1 MMSRFQPHG
10 PLGLGGAPIGNLF
23 DRVSAPVAQETIEAA
38 WAAGIRHFDTAPHYG
53 AGLSERRL
61 GDGLRAYPR
70 DAYTLSTK
78 VGRLLEPA
86 AAVPEIDRGFAGGLS
101 FRRKLDYSAAGARR
115 SLEDSLQRL
124 GLPSVDI
131 VYIHDVAED
140 RLGPDW
146 KKHFADA
153 MTGAAKTL
161 NEMRRAGAIKAWGL
175 GVNLVEPC
183 LAALEAADP
192 DIFLVAGRYTLLDQS
207 ALDRL
212 LPACVRRG
220 VGVVIGGPYNS
231 GLLAGG
237 TTYNYEKAPPA
248 LVART
253 EAIKGIC
260 ARHDVNLKA
269 VALQF
274 CAAHPAVVTVLAG
287 ARTPAEARE
296 NAAIMQVP
304 VPPAVWTELKTAG
317 LLPEAAPVARD

>member
-1 MMSRFQPHG
+1 MSRFQPHG
-10 PLGLGGAPIGNLF
+10 LLGLGGAPIGNLF
-23 DRVSAPVAQETIEAA
+23 DCVCAPVAQETIEAA
-38 WAAGIRHFDTAPHYG
+38 WAAGVRHFDTAPHYG

-70 DAYTLSTK
+70 GAYTLSTK
-78 VGRLLEPA
+78 VGRLIEPA
-86 AAVPEIDRGFAGGLS
+86 ADVPEIDCGFVGGLS

-140 RLGPDW
+140 WLGPDW

-153 MTGAAKTL
+153 MAGAAKAL
-161 NEMRRAGAIKAWGL
+161 SEMRRAGVIKAWGL

-183 LAALEAADP
+183 LAALDVADP
-192 DIFLVAGRYTLLDQS
+192 DLFLVAGRYTLLDQS

-212 LPACVRRG
+212 LPACERRG

-237 TTYNYEKAPPA
+237 TTYNYEKAPAA
-248 LVART
+248 LAART
-253 EAIKGIC
+253 AAIRRIC
-260 ARHDVNLKA
+260 AKHDVDLKA
-269 VALQF
+269 AALQF
-274 CAAHPAVVTVLAG
+274 CGAHPAVVAVLAG
-287 ARTPAEARE
+287 ARTAAEARD
-296 NAAIMQVP
+296 NAAMMQAP
-304 VPPAVWTELKTAG
+304 VPPALWTELKTAG
-317 LLPEAAPVARD
+317 LLPETAPIPRG